1 MYAFH
6 LPERFIPTANIAHAI
21 DRVSRL
27 SSSIHSGTHAVDV
40 LTLERERG
48 TLRKNTRH
56 LLAGVSWQ

>member
-1 MYAFH
+1 MYPFH
-6 LPERFIPTANIAHAI
+6 LSERFIPTANTAHAI

-27 SSSIHSGTHAVDV
+27 SSSIRFVTHAVAM